1 MTNGILL
8 AANAQASQGG
18 TLFQFLPL
26 ILIFAIFYFLL
37 IRPQQKR
44 QKKHTE
50 MLDTLKAG
58 DDVILAGGIYGKIDR
73 VADQN
78 TFIVEIADGVK
89 IKIAKSGVA
98 SMATTANTEK

>member
-1 MTNGILL
+1 MFNGTML
-8 AANAQASQGG
+8 AANAQPGQGG
-18 TLFQFLPL
+18 ALIQLLPL

-44 QKKHTE
+44 QKKHAE
-50 MLDTLKAG
+50 MLDALKAG
-58 DDVILAGGIYGKIDR
+58 DEVILAGGIYGKIDR

-89 IKIAKSGVA
+89 VKSAKSGVA
-98 SMATTANTEK
+98 SVASAGEK

>member
-1 MTNGILL
+1 MFNGTML
-8 AANAQASQGG
+8 AANAQPGQGG
-18 TLFQFLPL
+18 ALIQLLPL

-44 QKKHTE
+44 QKKHAQ
-50 MLDTLKAG
+50 MLDALKAG
-58 DDVILAGGIYGKIDR
+58 DEVILAGGIYGKIDR

-89 IKIAKSGVA
+89 VKSAKSGVA
-98 SMATTANTEK
+98 SVASAAAGEK